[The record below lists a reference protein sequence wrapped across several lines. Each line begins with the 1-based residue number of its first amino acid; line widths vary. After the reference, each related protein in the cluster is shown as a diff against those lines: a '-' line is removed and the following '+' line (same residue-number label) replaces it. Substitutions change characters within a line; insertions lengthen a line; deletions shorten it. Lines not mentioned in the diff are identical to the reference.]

1 MQEKP
6 SETEVEPRNFR
17 IMITYSR
24 RTSKEKFRK
33 GTMVEVSS
41 DEEGYKGSWFTAT
54 VIQSTGSDKFL
65 LEYHNLTMDD
75 GTQPLREEVHARYI
89 RPFPPEVP
97 GVVSFKELQEVDAW
111 YNEGWWEGVI
121 SKVLNVSEYIV
132 YFSYSNEELRF
143 GNSKLRPHQH
153 WINGK
158 WVIASKVRS
167 FFYII
172 YGSLMFC
179 IIKYFLF

>member
-6 SETEVEPRNFR
+6 SETEVESRNFR

-24 RTSKEKFRK
+24 RKSKEKFRK

-89 RPFPPEVP
+89 RPFPLEVP

-121 SKVLNVSEYIV
+121 SKVLNFSEYLV

-143 GNSKLRPHQH
+143 GHSKLRPHQH

-167 FFYII
+167 FFYIM

-179 IIKYFLF
+179 IVKYFFF